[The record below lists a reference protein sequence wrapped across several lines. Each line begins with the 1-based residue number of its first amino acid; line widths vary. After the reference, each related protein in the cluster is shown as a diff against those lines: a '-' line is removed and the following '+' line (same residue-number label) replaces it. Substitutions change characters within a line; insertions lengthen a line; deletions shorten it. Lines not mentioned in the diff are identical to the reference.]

1 MTRLRHSTR
10 LAAGFAAVGLLIASM
25 AIAATPENGTVSKS
39 NPKVEWGGDL
49 TDSGAFYNAW
59 AQDPSIPCNAPA
71 CDTFALTVAEGGHN
85 LTLTENNDS
94 TNLQGGG
101 DPGCGM
107 NIEFPDGSYQY
118 TQAPCGSKTT
128 LQVKLKNVK
137 PGDYTVRVASS
148 HVCCG
153 TEGYTASAFIPEAL
167 TPAATPA
174 PTPSGGGT
182 TTSSPTAEAA
192 PQLTVKATKASA
204 KKLTKTHKY
213 KITAEAS
220 GPINA
225 VTAKLLKGSKTIGTA
240 KLSRLSG
247 KATMVLK
254 LGKKTKV
261 KKGKYKVTVS
271 GTDDQGRVIT
281 TSVSVKVAK

>member
-1 MTRLRHSTR
+1 
-10 LAAGFAAVGLLIASM
+10 
-25 AIAATPENGTVSKS
+25 
-39 NPKVEWGGDL
+39 
-49 TDSGAFYNAW
+49 
-59 AQDPSIPCNAPA
+59 
-71 CDTFALTVAEGGHN
+71 
-85 LTLTENNDS
+85 
-94 TNLQGGG
+94 
-101 DPGCGM
+101 M

-118 TQAPCGSKTT
+118 TQAPCGAKTT

-153 TEGYTASAFIPEAL
+153 TEGYTASAFIPDAS
-167 TPAATPA
+167 TPA
-174 PTPSGGGT
+174 PATTPPPAPSGGGT
-182 TTSSPTAEAA
+182 TTTSPTADAA
-192 PQLTVKATKASA
+192 PQLTVKPSKASA

-220 GPINA
+220 GPLNA
-225 VTAKLLKGSKTIGTA
+225 VTAKLLKGSKAIGTA

-247 KATMVLK
+247 KATLVLK

-271 GTDDQGRVIT
+271 GDRRPGPRRHHERQGQGGEVRGRTALGCRGDRRGGVGDGRARPPTRPRAPSPARSPTRRVDRH
-281 TSVSVKVAK
+281 AGGGRR